1 MATIRNKQSFQLTKD
16 STRYVKSGGTGTVNL
31 LAGQYVSAITFLV
44 PRQEI
49 LLMQQNPKVFLKLYN
64 TSGDQISDGA
74 KILISIK
81 KPTQELPQEIGN
93 YKQYYEYSA
102 LSMNDQSNIK
112 YDSSTRF
119 EMKNSGSYPEESEI
133 LVLVNS
139 PIDDNIDWDNPQ
151 TKIAIGQIGKD
162 DLMRGEYN

>member
-1 MATIRNKQSFQLTKD
+1 MDKLRSKQSFQLTKD
-16 STRYVKSGGTGTVNL
+16 SKRYVKTGGTGTVNL
-31 LAGQYVSAITFLV
+31 IAGEYVKVISFLV

-74 KILISIK
+74 KILLSIK

-93 YKQYYEYSA
+93 YKQYYEYSS

-119 EMKNSGSYPEESEI
+119 EMKNPGSYPEESEI

-139 PIDDNIDWDNPQ
+139 PIDDDIDWDNPQ